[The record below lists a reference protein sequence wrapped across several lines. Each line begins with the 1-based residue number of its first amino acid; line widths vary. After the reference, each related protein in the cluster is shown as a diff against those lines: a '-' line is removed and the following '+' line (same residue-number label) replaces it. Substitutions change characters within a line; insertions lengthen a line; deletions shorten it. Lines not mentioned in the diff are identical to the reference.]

1 MTKGGSQGLSEWMV
15 ELARKTPWKDLSW
28 QSDKHTDAEQE
39 PLKEL
44 RRIKG
49 QLELGKMQMDW
60 RNQSSEK
67 VGERKKL
74 PSLLDPTA
82 PGFSGFGTELDML
95 LKKRKASSESNERA
109 DTEISEL
116 KKLSNP
122 RLQRGDPSWLSQF
135 PAGSARLYKEQEN
148 ERGLDILS
156 DLIDAQQGELGAGHL
171 LDPTAPG
178 YSGFGTEEDME
189 LARRLK
195 KHQMGLLSPSSKQLL
210 QYNPDRVKRSRRLDP
225 I

>member
-1 MTKGGSQGLSEWMV
+1 MV

-44 RRIKG
+44 RRIKAQIESAKWG
-49 QLELGKMQMDW
+49 MTWKNNPLNPDYVSDSAE
-60 RNQSSEK
+60 

-74 PSLLDPTA
+74 PSLLDPTV

-109 DTEISEL
+109 DTEISGL

-122 RLQRGDPSWLSQF
+122 RLQRGDPSWLSKF
-135 PAGSARLYKEQEN
+135 PAGSARLYKEQEQ
-148 ERGLDILS
+148 ERGMDILS
-156 DLIDAQQGELGAGHL
+156 DLIDAQQEQMEEGHL

-195 KHQMGLLSPSSKQLL
+195 KHQIGLLKPSSQQLL
-210 QYNPDRVKRSRRLDP
+210 RYNPDRVKRSRRLDP